1 MASLTV
7 ANKACTGWLP
17 DVQQARHLLGGVV
30 DRHVVTVQVPVVV
43 EVDHRVV
50 LVGTRVKVDICH
62 RPKKT
67 HTTGSIPYTPRHQS
81 LNPKVI

>member
-7 ANKACTGWLP
+7 EDKTCIGWLP

-30 DRHVVTVQVPVVV
+30 DGHVVAVQVPVVV

-50 LVGTRVKVDICH
+50 LVGTWVKVDICH
-62 RPKKT
+62 RQQKT
-67 HTTGSIPYTPRHQS
+67 TTAGSIPFTPRHQS
-81 LNPKVI
+81 LNPNVI